1 VGCVVGVIGVGVQGD
16 VFTSV
21 GPGGSRVWGGS
32 RVRGCSW
39 GLWIWGLA
47 VQDFFY
53 PVAVVEIYVYDDT
66 FAL

>member
-21 GPGGSRVWGGS
+21 GPWDGSLVWGGSRVWG
-32 RVRGCSW
+32 CSW
-39 GLWIWGLA
+39 GLA
-47 VQDFFY
+47 VEDFFY
-53 PVAVVEIYVYDDT
+53 PVAMVEIYVYDYT